1 MVSLMITR
9 WLLGFVRFSVSGG
22 SPERFFNACTRSG
35 VYFWNIT
42 GRPDCGACVL
52 VSRYRGLRFC
62 ARRAGCRLRVT
73 ERHGLPFLL
82 YRTRNHRGL
91 FVGAAASVGILLL
104 LSSYVWCIDI
114 TGNSRIP
121 TDKIESALRSSGVVP
136 GTPKSQ
142 VDSGALAQK
151 LMLTFP
157 EIRWMSVNTQACR
170 LEITLREKE
179 DRPEIQNQSGVCNL
193 KATRTGQIVSLH
205 VYEGTAMVQ
214 KGDAVLEGQLLVSAI
229 VKTKSGDVMLRH
241 ASAEIIAET
250 FHTFSAEVPFRQRQ
264 EMPTGKTAVRR
275 SLDLL
280 GARLPLSL
288 GGKPKGDW
296 KSAGRRTDVNVFGT
310 LLPLSV
316 YEEDLTEIRVSDVT
330 LTKEQARAQADEAIA
345 AQEREFLKNVKILS
359 AQAQETVKDGAL
371 FRTAEVR
378 CEENIG
384 QESEILIKSP

>member
-9 WLLGFVRFSVSGG
+9 WLLGFVRFSVTGG
-22 SPERFFNACTRSG
+22 SPERFFNACTRNG
-35 VYFWNIT
+35 AYFWKIT
-42 GRPDCGACVL
+42 GRPNCGACVL
-52 VSRYRGLRFC
+52 VGRYRELRFC

-91 FVGAAASVGILLL
+91 FVGATAFAVILLL
-104 LSSYVWCIDI
+104 LSSHVWCIDI

-121 TDKIESALRSSGVVP
+121 SDKIEAALRSSGVVP
-136 GTPKSQ
+136 GTPKSR

-170 LEITLREKE
+170 LEISLREKE

-193 KATRTGQIVSLH
+193 KATRTGQVISLH
-205 VYEGTAMVQ
+205 VYEGTAVVQ

-241 ASAEIIAET
+241 ASAEVIAET
-250 FHTFSAEVPFRQRQ
+250 THTFSAEVPLQQ
-264 EMPTGKTAVRR
+264 TKELPTGKTAVRR
-275 SLDLL
+275 SLNLL
-280 GARLPLSL
+280 GARLPLTL

-296 KSAGRRTDVNVFGT
+296 KAAGRKTDVIVFGT
-310 LLPLSV
+310 LLPLSI
-316 YEEDLTEIRVSDVT
+316 YEENLTEMRASDVS
-330 LTKEQARAQADEAIA
+330 LTEEQAKAQADENIA
-345 AQEREFLKNVKILS
+345 VQEKEILKNAKILS
-359 AQAQETVKDGAL
+359 VQMQGTVKDGTL
-371 FRTAEVR
+371 FQTAEVR
-378 CEENIG
+378 CEENIV
-384 QESEILIKSP
+384 QESEILIKS